1 MQQFDLEVETSGE
14 LIKKEGESY
23 LAIRSSAGKRSFLS
37 RGQEKWI
44 ICRYEW
50 TPARAR
56 FTREEEEEERALRKE
71 RGGSKEEEWRYV
83 ERKSLKFRTCQGDA
97 NDRP

>member
-23 LAIRSSAGKRSFLS
+23 LAIRSSAGKGSFLF

>member
-37 RGQEKWI
+37 LAARRSGLSAG
-44 ICRYEW
+44 
-50 TPARAR
+50 TSGPPRAR
-56 FTREEEEEERALRKE
+56 GLHARRRRR
-71 RGGSKEEEWRYV
+71 RGR
-83 ERKSLKFRTCQGDA
+83 
-97 NDRP
+97 